1 MKTVAFHNLGCKVNS
16 YEMDAMLQELRKHG
30 YEIVAFEEKA
40 DIYIVNTC
48 TVTNMADRKSRQ
60 MLHKAKKTNPE
71 AIVVAVGCYVQSDT
85 EGVRADAA
93 VDLMIG
99 NNKKKDLVAI
109 LENYMNGIEEESV
122 IDINHTDE
130 YEEMRLTGTQEH
142 TRAYIKIQDGCNQF
156 CSYCMIPYARG
167 RVRSRRK
174 EDILEE
180 IKGLLQ
186 AGYQEFVLTGIHI
199 SSYGVDLKKAGTSED
214 DLLSLM
220 QAIDKIAGVKRLRLG
235 SLEPRIITEEFA
247 KGISALEHICPHFH
261 LSLQSGCEETLKRM
275 NRHYTPEQFYAGVEL
290 LRKTFE
296 HPAITTDV
304 IVGFPGET
312 AEEFETTRAFLEKV
326 KFYEMHVFKYSKRK
340 GTRAAVMEN
349 QIPEPVKTQRS
360 NVLIAMDEK
369 DTAIFREYYLG
380 KEAEVLL
387 EEKKEISGQEY
398 WIGHT
403 KEYVKVAL
411 LDDGQDYAN
420 YLVKGI
426 ITQTFNKEMLLMEQ
440 SDI

>member
-1 MKTVAFHNLGCKVNS
+1 M
-16 YEMDAMLQELRKHG
+16 
-30 YEIVAFEEKA
+30 
-40 DIYIVNTC
+40 
-48 TVTNMADRKSRQ
+48 
-60 MLHKAKKTNPE
+60 
-71 AIVVAVGCYVQSDT
+71 
-85 EGVRADAA
+85 
-93 VDLMIG
+93 
-99 NNKKKDLVAI
+99 
-109 LENYMNGIEEESV
+109 
-122 IDINHTDE
+122 
-130 YEEMRLTGTQEH
+130 
-142 TRAYIKIQDGCNQF
+142 
-156 CSYCMIPYARG
+156 
-167 RVRSRRK
+167 
-174 EDILEE
+174 
-180 IKGLLQ
+180 
-186 AGYQEFVLTGIHI
+186 
-199 SSYGVDLKKAGTSED
+199 
-214 DLLSLM
+214 
-220 QAIDKIAGVKRLRLG
+220 
-235 SLEPRIITEEFA
+235 
-247 KGISALEHICPHFH
+247 
-261 LSLQSGCEETLKRM
+261 
-275 NRHYTPEQFYAGVEL
+275 
-290 LRKTFE
+290 RKTFE

-387 EEKKEISGQEY
+387 EEKKEIGGQEY